1 MNQDQEDFLNNFIL
15 KQSTEK
21 KIQLL
26 EAAFDEGVD
35 MFLALADV
43 FLKAPCGEGGG
54 LSTELIDSVFQ
65 RKNQKL
71 DTWISK
77 TNPKK

>member
-1 MNQDQEDFLNNFIL
+1 MDLNQENFLNNFIL

-71 DTWISK
+71 DI
-77 TNPKK
+77 